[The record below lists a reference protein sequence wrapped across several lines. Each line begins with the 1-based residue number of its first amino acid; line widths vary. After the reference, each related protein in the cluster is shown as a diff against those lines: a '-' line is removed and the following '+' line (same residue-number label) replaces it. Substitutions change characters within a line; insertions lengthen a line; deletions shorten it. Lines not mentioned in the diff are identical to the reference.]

1 MNKALSLTFEE
12 EQGKELIGQYKGK
25 AWEKLKIKIL
35 NLTEEIKFKK
45 IGNET
50 NIMLPGQDCNE
61 VLDNEDVPYGMWRI
75 YSQFLEHLKV
85 RVDKIREELHA
96 PFTDD
101 EIK

>member
-50 NIMLPGQDCNE
+50 NIMLPG
-61 VLDNEDVPYGMWRI
+61 
-75 YSQFLEHLKV
+75 
-85 RVDKIREELHA
+85 
-96 PFTDD
+96 
-101 EIK
+101 